1 MAPAVRIVVLFAVGL
16 VIASAT
22 VLFVILATPFGATL
36 IKPALEWVLGDA
48 LGGDAQI
55 GSLKGRLPNELIAEN
70 VRLTADGA
78 DWLLVDRVE
87 VDWRPL
93 RLLGEN
99 LEIREISVDGAI
111 FISAPPDR
119 EDTTPR
125 GFELPET
132 LPKIKIDEISLT
144 NIQVSEA
151 LVGTALRFDGVGA
164 VSTGGT
170 ALDARFNATSSGER
184 DFVSLRIL
192 RTGDAL
198 DTELTIASKADG
210 AIAAISQLGGAVYVE
225 ASGEGP
231 LAAYAVDFQ
240 SKLGAFGDVSGSL
253 GGDLKRLKSLSIDA
267 SARFGERLDDVAR
280 IAGPAAS
287 LSAVFTPAENG
298 GDLAINALRSELGVI
313 DGIVGWRNRG
323 DALSTVSLDVRAAL
337 DAQWRPDLRR
347 YLGDRFAVKGA
358 LAPRAGAY
366 VVDAAVDAALLE
378 GELTGVETDL
388 RTYARGRTKV
398 VLDANKALPPPLSKG
413 AAAAG
418 PAEILFGESVS
429 GTSVALTAE
438 SGAAFKGDASY
449 AFKAKTFS
457 IKGAVSAPPTFLAG
471 LDQSIA
477 ASGNSSAVVDIK
489 GATRDFGGTIVAT
502 ISPLRYGRAPFGAA
516 RVAFAFADM
525 PDAPSGKITAREI
538 NGARRL
544 SANFA
549 RSAAGA
555 WRLNALDY
563 SGRGFALKGSAAL
576 DPEAS
581 HLALDLAYKG
591 DDDAEPWPGL
601 RLAGAVGAEGSLGGQ
616 NGSDALLVRAS
627 RLSSGGID
635 IEGLSARAEGST
647 ANFSIAAQSSQL
659 TLGRLLPLTR
669 VSTAMTAQLNDSL
682 RVSLQSLDG
691 VIDGAALRLSEPAAI
706 VVGDEIVVDRFR
718 AAIGERGSL
727 SLDGALS
734 RKRWRAKAVA
744 ASAPVAGAASTLD
757 ATLDLD
763 TDKTAPAS
771 GTLSVSSF
779 LSNSETARLSGRFDW
794 DGKAARFSDD
804 GANPGF
810 DFHLAAPLR
819 LTRAPRVRVDAKGP
833 LSGQARHEGRL
844 ETIAAFLPVALQS
857 LEGDVAF
864 EGTAAGT
871 LQAPRFSGGLTISKG
886 AYTELSSGLSI
897 VNIEARATAAGAAD
911 GTRIEFMGAG
921 GGPGQTGE
929 TVSTRGEIFLGRD
942 PRLSSKITLDKA
954 KLSAGPVD
962 SVVASGEIG
971 VSGPLDA
978 LEAAG
983 DLVIS
988 ELNAGVFTPEST
1000 GLVDVN
1006 VVTTNDDLRAPSP
1019 GAQSETRGLR
1029 LAYAVRISGDDKI
1042 HVGGRGLKSEW
1053 RADARLSGTALA
1065 PIFLGDLSLRK
1076 GEINFAGRRFE
1087 MTRGAISFDALS
1099 PNDPA
1104 LDFRAEREAGSG
1116 STAAI
1121 VITGRARAPKVSL
1134 ESSPA
1139 LPPEDIMA
1147 LILFDKPASELSALE
1162 SLQVADGLAELSGI
1176 GPFGGKGVAGATRS
1190 ALGLDVLSLD
1200 IDDVDSAA
1208 STLTVGKYVAD
1219 GLFVSA
1225 TQDARGEN
1233 GSVRIEYE
1241 IDDSFTVETELRQ
1254 DGDQTVSANWK
1265 HDF

>member
-1 MAPAVRIVVLFAVGL
+1 MARVVRIGVLFAVGL
-16 VIASAT
+16 IIALGIVLSA
-22 VLFVILATPFGATL
+22 ILATPFGAT
-36 IKPALEWVLGDA
+36 IMKPALEWALDDA
-48 LGGDAQI
+48 LGSDAQI
-55 GSLKGRLPNELIAEN
+55 GSLKGRLPNELIVEN
-70 VRLTADGA
+70 VRLTAGGV
-78 DWLLVDRVE
+78 DWLLVDRAE
-87 VDWRPL
+87 IDWRPL
-93 RLLGEN
+93 RLLRRD
-99 LEIREISVDGAI
+99 LEIKKINVDGAALV
-111 FISAPPDR
+111 SAPPRR
-119 EDTTPR
+119 EEATPR
-125 GFELPET
+125 GFELPNR
-132 LPKIKIDEISLT
+132 LPKIRIDEISLT
-144 NIQVSEA
+144 NINISESLA
-151 LVGTALRFDGVGA
+151 GAGLRFDGVGA
-164 VSTGGT
+164 VSMGGS

-198 DTELTIASKADG
+198 DTDVTIASKADG
-210 AIAAISQLGGAVYVE
+210 AIAAVAGLGGEIYVE

-231 LAAYAVDFQ
+231 LAAYIVKFQ
-240 SKLGAFGDVSGSL
+240 SRLGAYGDLSGSL
-253 GGDLKRLKSLSIDA
+253 GGDLNRLKSVTIDA

-280 IAGPAAS
+280 IAGHGAT
-287 LSAVFTPAENG
+287 LSATFAPAENG
-298 GDLAINALRSELGVI
+298 GDLAIKALRSELGVI

-347 YLGDRFAVKGA
+347 YLGDLVAVKGA

-366 VVDAAVDAALLE
+366 VVDAVVDAALLD

-388 RTYARGRTKV
+388 RTYARGLTKV

-418 PAEILFGESVS
+418 PAEIVFGESVS
-429 GTSVALTAE
+429 GTSVALEAE
-438 SGAAFKGDASY
+438 GGAAFKGDASY
-449 AFKAKTFS
+449 AFKANTFS
-457 IKGAVSAPPTFLAG
+457 IKGAVSAPPAVLAE
-471 LDQSIA
+471 LNQNLA
-477 ASGNSSAVVDIK
+477 ATGNSSAVIDIK
-489 GATRDFGGTIVAT
+489 GATRDFRGTIVAT

-516 RVAFAFADM
+516 RVALAFAGA
-525 PDAPSGKITAREI
+525 PATPSGKIAGREI

-576 DPEAS
+576 DLQAS
-581 HLALDLAYKG
+581 RLALDLAYNG

-601 RLAGAVGAEGSLGGQ
+601 RLAGEVGAEGALGGQ
-616 NGSDALLVRAS
+616 DGRGALQLRAA
-627 RLSSGGID
+627 RLFSGGIGVA
-635 IEGLSARAEGST
+635 GLSARAEGST
-647 ANFSIAAQSSQL
+647 ANFSIAAQSAEL

-691 VIDGAALRLSEPAAI
+691 VIDGAALRLSGPAAI

-734 RKRWRAKAVA
+734 KKRWRAKAIA
-744 ASAPVAGAASTLD
+744 ASAPVAGAASMLD

-763 TDKTAPAS
+763 TDKAAPAS
-771 GTLSVSSF
+771 GTLRVSSF

-794 DGKAARFSDD
+794 DGMAARFRDD
-804 GANPGF
+804 DANPGF

-833 LSGQARHEGRL
+833 LSGQARYEGRL

-897 VNIEARATAAGAAD
+897 VNIEAKATAAGALR

-954 KLSAGPVD
+954 KLSAGPID
-962 SVVASGEIG
+962 SVVASGAVDI
-971 VSGPLDA
+971 SGPLIA
-978 LEAAG
+978 LKAAG

-988 ELNAGVFTPEST
+988 ELNAGIFTPEST
-1000 GLVDVN
+1000 GLVDVD
-1006 VVTTNDDLRAPSP
+1006 VVTANDGPRP
-1019 GAQSETRGLR
+1019 GSSNGGSETRGLR
-1029 LAYAVRISGDDKI
+1029 VAYDIKINGDDKI

-1053 RADARLSGTALA
+1053 RAVARLSGTAQA

-1076 GEINFAGRRFE
+1076 GEISFAGRRFE

-1104 LDFRAEREAGSG
+1104 LNFRAERETGSG
-1116 STAAI
+1116 TTAAI
-1121 VITGRARAPKVSL
+1121 VMTGRARTPKVSL

-1147 LILFDKPASELSALE
+1147 LILFDKPASELSALQ

-1241 IDDSFTVETELRQ
+1241 IDESFTVETELRQ